1 MAVLL
6 SCSCAYKNDMSDIH
20 IGDRVVVEFTLGKV
34 VEFTVMD
41 TVENGTY
48 IKIKP
53 VDTDAYWLSSDV
65 AKITKVK

>member
-1 MAVLL
+1 
-6 SCSCAYKNDMSDIH
+6 MSDIH